1 MTSPTSANSKSGLTL
16 IQIAEVPIPAT
27 RPRNSPGHFAGVDT
41 QAIPC
46 YNTHLHTEEQTMTF
60 TEAMTY
66 IKQVQ
71 ENLNEPLLET
81 LMYMQDNEFMYD
93 EIELQALDVVIGD
106 FRKLL
111 ATA

>member
-1 MTSPTSANSKSGLTL
+1 MN
-16 IQIAEVPIPAT
+16 
-27 RPRNSPGHFAGVDT
+27 
-41 QAIPC
+41 
-46 YNTHLHTEEQTMTF
+46 F

-111 ATA
+111 ATS

>member
-1 MTSPTSANSKSGLTL
+1 MN
-16 IQIAEVPIPAT
+16 
-27 RPRNSPGHFAGVDT
+27 
-41 QAIPC
+41 
-46 YNTHLHTEEQTMTF
+46 F

-93 EIELQALDVVIGD
+93 EIELQALRVVIGD

-111 ATA
+111 SPA

>member
-1 MTSPTSANSKSGLTL
+1 
-16 IQIAEVPIPAT
+16 
-27 RPRNSPGHFAGVDT
+27 
-41 QAIPC
+41 
-46 YNTHLHTEEQTMTF
+46 MTF

-111 ATA
+111 ATS

>member
-1 MTSPTSANSKSGLTL
+1 
-16 IQIAEVPIPAT
+16 
-27 RPRNSPGHFAGVDT
+27 
-41 QAIPC
+41 
-46 YNTHLHTEEQTMTF
+46 MTF

-81 LMYMQDNEFMYD
+81 LMYMQDNAFMYD
-93 EIELQALDVVIGD
+93 EIELHALDVVVGD

>member
-1 MTSPTSANSKSGLTL
+1 
-16 IQIAEVPIPAT
+16 
-27 RPRNSPGHFAGVDT
+27 
-41 QAIPC
+41 
-46 YNTHLHTEEQTMTF
+46 MTF

-93 EIELQALDVVIGD
+93 EIELQALRVVIGD

-111 ATA
+111 SPA

>member
-1 MTSPTSANSKSGLTL
+1 
-16 IQIAEVPIPAT
+16 
-27 RPRNSPGHFAGVDT
+27 
-41 QAIPC
+41 
-46 YNTHLHTEEQTMTF
+46 MTF

-93 EIELQALDVVIGD
+93 EIELRALRVVIGD

-111 ATA
+111 SPA

>member
-1 MTSPTSANSKSGLTL
+1 
-16 IQIAEVPIPAT
+16 
-27 RPRNSPGHFAGVDT
+27 
-41 QAIPC
+41 
-46 YNTHLHTEEQTMTF
+46 MTF

-111 ATA
+111 SPA

>member
-1 MTSPTSANSKSGLTL
+1 
-16 IQIAEVPIPAT
+16 
-27 RPRNSPGHFAGVDT
+27 
-41 QAIPC
+41 
-46 YNTHLHTEEQTMTF
+46 MTF

-93 EIELQALDVVIGD
+93 EIELQALRVVIGD

>member
-1 MTSPTSANSKSGLTL
+1 
-16 IQIAEVPIPAT
+16 
-27 RPRNSPGHFAGVDT
+27 
-41 QAIPC
+41 
-46 YNTHLHTEEQTMTF
+46 MTF

>member
-1 MTSPTSANSKSGLTL
+1 MN
-16 IQIAEVPIPAT
+16 
-27 RPRNSPGHFAGVDT
+27 
-41 QAIPC
+41 
-46 YNTHLHTEEQTMTF
+46 F

-93 EIELQALDVVIGD
+93 EIELQALRVVIGD

>member
-1 MTSPTSANSKSGLTL
+1 
-16 IQIAEVPIPAT
+16 
-27 RPRNSPGHFAGVDT
+27 
-41 QAIPC
+41 
-46 YNTHLHTEEQTMTF
+46 MTF

-93 EIELQALDVVIGD
+93 EIELQALRVVIGD

-111 ATA
+111 ATS

>member
-1 MTSPTSANSKSGLTL
+1 
-16 IQIAEVPIPAT
+16 
-27 RPRNSPGHFAGVDT
+27 
-41 QAIPC
+41 
-46 YNTHLHTEEQTMTF
+46 MTF

-93 EIELQALDVVIGD
+93 EIELQALDVVVGD

>member
-1 MTSPTSANSKSGLTL
+1 
-16 IQIAEVPIPAT
+16 
-27 RPRNSPGHFAGVDT
+27 
-41 QAIPC
+41 
-46 YNTHLHTEEQTMTF
+46 MTF
-60 TEAMTY
+60 TEAMVY

-71 ENLNEPLLET
+71 TQLNEPLLET

-111 ATA
+111 KPA

>member
-1 MTSPTSANSKSGLTL
+1 
-16 IQIAEVPIPAT
+16 
-27 RPRNSPGHFAGVDT
+27 
-41 QAIPC
+41 
-46 YNTHLHTEEQTMTF
+46 MTF

-71 ENLNEPLLET
+71 DNLNEPLLET

-93 EIELQALDVVIGD
+93 EIELQALDIVIGD

>member
-1 MTSPTSANSKSGLTL
+1 
-16 IQIAEVPIPAT
+16 
-27 RPRNSPGHFAGVDT
+27 
-41 QAIPC
+41 
-46 YNTHLHTEEQTMTF
+46 MTF
-60 TEAMTY
+60 TEAMVY

-71 ENLNEPLLET
+71 DSLGEPLLET

-111 ATA
+111 SPA